1 MVESLEEL
9 IRLLLFNLNAT
20 NNYTDETEIL
30 LLNRSSSES
39 SIIIGNSSWN
49 GNSSSSSFTKWEE
62 LADYHVDRFHFSL
75 TFKITV
81 YISYNSVIAF
91 ALLGNVLVV
100 YVVAFSAQMRTV
112 NNYFIGTLKETNY
125 PYE

>member
-1 MVESLEEL
+1 MVERLEEL
-9 IRLLLFNLNAT
+9 REFKLNPT
-20 NNYTDETEIL
+20 NYTDETEII

-49 GNSSSSSFTKWEE
+49 GNSSSSFTKWEE
-62 LADYHVDRFHFSL
+62 LGDYHADRFHFSL
-75 TFKITV
+75 TFKVTV

-100 YVVAFSAQMRTV
+100 YVVAFSAKMRTV
-112 NNYFIGTLKETNY
+112 TNYFIGTIKETNY
-125 PYE
+125 RYE

>member
-9 IRLLLFNLNAT
+9 SEFELNAT
-20 NNYTDETEIL
+20 NYTDDTEIR

-49 GNSSSSSFTKWEE
+49 GNPSSLFTKWEE
-62 LADYHVDRFHFSL
+62 VADYHADRFHFSL
-75 TFKITV
+75 TFKVIV
-81 YISYNSVIAF
+81 FVSYNAVLLF

-100 YVVAFSAQMRTV
+100 YVVGFSARMRTV
-112 NNYFIGTLKETNY
+112 PNFFIGKLKEK
-125 PYE
+125 